1 MTLVARDARAEDYPA
16 FARLFLELK
25 VPDPTPSAE
34 QFDARIRPS
43 TFFLFEGER
52 PIAYSFWQALGE
64 VARVIHVV
72 VDPTAQGRGVGR
84 ALLRE
89 VGTRGMRAGCSRW
102 TLHVKPDNVPARRL
116 YERCGMRVV
125 ARSRSMEIAWSE
137 VERLPL
143 GESEGET
150 EAFHVRPEEEAQ
162 VEGAAGLLAGQIGA
176 LRKGGGWV
184 FLGLRRGD
192 GDRRVR
198 GIRPE
203 LPWRDAVRRAAP
215 MAHAEAPRGDAP
227 ARAGEARGGA
237 ISGDERRGVGGSG
250 GGGGEGDSRDAP
262 NGGTDHRLG
271 DLGGA
276 CAHHAA

>member
-192 GDRRVR
+192 EIV
-198 GIRPE
+198 
-203 LPWRDAVRRAAP
+203 AFAAFDP
-215 MAHAEAPRGDAP
+215 SFPGAMPFVAPRPWLTRRLLEAMRPHALAKHAGVRFP
-227 ARAGEARGGA
+227 AMNDEVWGAAEGAGARV
-237 ISGDERRGVGGSG
+237 ILETLRM
-250 GGGGEGDSRDAP
+250 EGP
-262 NGGTDHRLG
+262 ITV
-271 DLGGA
+271 
-276 CAHHAA
+276 